1 MLTCD
6 PLFREILG
14 CGEDIV
20 LLHGWGMSS
29 RFMQPF
35 AERLSE
41 RFRITLI
48 DLPGHGRSGLLDD
61 SGIAS
66 VAAAVLARAPAR
78 AHWVGWSLGGLIAL
92 QVAALSP
99 MAVRSLCFLAGS
111 PRFVAAPDWPGV
123 DESVL
128 NRFASD
134 LHRDYGRTID
144 RFLALQLHGMRDERP
159 LLKAL
164 RETLGGQAMPAEA
177 GLAAGLSILRET
189 DLRGAVSAL
198 HCPLLML
205 LGRRDRLIPPAVG
218 PAVLALNH
226 GAAIATLEDA
236 AHIPFWT
243 HSDAT
248 LSAVTTFLERGVS
261 TDG

>member
-1 MLTCD
+1 MVTRE

-14 CGEDIV
+14 CGEDLV

-41 RFRITLI
+41 RFRVTLI
-48 DLPGHGRSGLLDD
+48 DLPGHGRSGLLADG
-61 SGIAS
+61 GIAS
-66 VAAAVLARAPAR
+66 VAMAVLARAPAR

-92 QVAALSP
+92 QAAVLAP
-99 MAVRSLCFLAGS
+99 TAVRSLCFLAGS
-111 PRFVAAPDWPGV
+111 PRFVAATDWPGV
-123 DESVL
+123 EEAVL

-134 LHRDYGRTID
+134 LHRDYGRTIE
-144 RFLALQLHGMRDERP
+144 RFLALQLHGMKDERP

-164 RETLGGQAMPAEA
+164 RETLAGQAKPTEA
-177 GLAAGLSILRET
+177 GLAAGLAMLRGT
-189 DLRGAVSAL
+189 DLRRAVSAL

-205 LGRRDRLIPPAVG
+205 LGRRDRLIPAAVG
-218 PAVLALNH
+218 PAVLALNR
-226 GAAIATLEDA
+226 GAAVATLEDA

-243 HSDAT
+243 HPDAT
-248 LSAVTTFLERGVS
+248 LSAVAAFLERGVMA
-261 TDG
+261 GG